1 MSGSPASY
9 STTVPA
15 GRYQFKVTEGNWSDS
30 YGAENVDAQNSTPG
44 YEGTDNVIF
53 TVASQANISVTF
65 NGTSIVLTSN
75 VPFVVPTVSDI
86 EITGDLLV
94 GNELTFSATV
104 SGFSDDPEIIYS
116 VEAPGSYYSPLSG
129 NTYTPINPGRY
140 KVKADATTYSQS
152 AEKEVTF
159 TVTVPRIE
167 GEDIKDTV
175 DVVVPAATFS
185 IDKLNNRFVFKGV
198 NSDSTISATIG
209 INTSNF
215 QAGTYPDSMVFDGS
229 MITLVGTRP
238 TRIEYSNGLGDV
250 TVTITPGD
258 STTYYNLVFDFVGR
272 DSVLYKLDMTYTVPY
287 ESTYHETTIAP
298 IALDSAYIKYGM
310 IFSKFEDSQYRYKLQ
325 FRATAM
331 NESPIM
337 IGDSVNFYVYDIADT
352 LMKNMLYK
360 EYSGSFTLTRQD
372 TLYNLTGEIL
382 CKGNKKFYIN
392 CKKPTAVEDVVVAAY
407 QVYTN
412 GNDVIINGADGEYAA
427 IYDIT
432 GRMVAGARL
441 TSDNARFSMA
451 DGVYFVRINGQ
462 TTKVLV
468 K

>member
-9 STTVPA
+9 ST
-15 GRYQFKVTEGNWSDS
+15 S
-30 YGAENVDAQNSTPG
+30 
-44 YEGTDNVIF
+44 
-53 TVASQANISVTF
+53 
-65 NGTSIVLTSN
+65 
-75 VPFVVPTVSDI
+75 
-86 EITGDLLV
+86 
-94 GNELTFSATV
+94 
-104 SGFSDDPEIIYS
+104 
-116 VEAPGSYYSPLSG
+116 
-129 NTYTPINPGRY
+129 Y
-140 KVKADATTYSQS
+140 KVKAEASTYSQS

-159 TVTVPRIE
+159 IVTAPRIE

-175 DVVVPAATFS
+175 DLVVPEAGFS
-185 IDKLNNRFVFKGV
+185 IDLKKDRFIFRGA
-198 NSDSTISATIG
+198 NSDTTMEAYLA
-209 INTSNF
+209 INTTDF
-215 QAGTYPDSMVFDGS
+215 HAGAYPDSMVSVDSKIILHG
-229 MITLVGTRP
+229 GDRP
-238 TRIEYSNGLGDV
+238 TQVNYHNGLGDAI
-250 TVTITPGD
+250 VTITPGD
-258 STTYYNLVFDFVGR
+258 STSYYNVVFDFVGK

-298 IALDSAYIKYGM
+298 IALDTTYLNYGM

-337 IGDSVNFYVYDIADT
+337 IGDSVNFYVYDITDT

-372 TLYNLTGEIL
+372 TLYNLVADIL
-382 CKGNKKFYIN
+382 CVGNKKFYIN
-392 CKKPTAVEDVVVAAY
+392 CKKPTAVEDVVVATY

-412 GNDVIINGADGEYAA
+412 GNDVIINGAEGEYAA
-427 IYDIT
+427 IYDIN
-432 GRMVAGARL
+432 GRMVADARL